1 MPPPV
6 FTHQPVLL
14 SAVIEGLKICPNG
27 IYIDATFGRGGHS
40 KAILEKLDITGKLF
54 AIDKDSDAIDAAKK
68 IQIQDSRFKIFQG
81 SFAEIKNLT
90 AKENILGNTDGI
102 LLDLGVSS
110 PQFDDATRG
119 FSFRLEGPLDMR
131 MDKNQGIPLSQWLKT
146 VKEET
151 LREIIKDYG
160 EERFA
165 KRIARSIIEERNKKE
180 ITTTTE
186 LAEIVAKAH
195 PAWEWGKHPATR
207 TFQALRI
214 FINNELEDLKIALS
228 QCLDLLKPGGRLLVI
243 SFHSLEDRLVK
254 NFIQKEVQGD
264 KNTRKLPIREAE
276 LNIRLRTVGKAIK
289 PDAFEIEQNPRA
301 RSAVLRIVEKTK

>member
-1 MPPPV
+1 M
-6 FTHQPVLL
+6 
-14 SAVIEGLKICPNG
+14 EGLHIHPNG

-40 KAILEKLDITGKLF
+40 KAILEKLDKTGKLF
-54 AIDKDSDAIDAAKK
+54 AIDKDSDAITAAKK
-68 IQIQDSRFKIFQG
+68 IDDPRFKIFQG

-90 AKENILGNTDGI
+90 EKENILGFVDGI

-110 PQFDDATRG
+110 PQFDDAARG

-131 MDKNQGIPLSQWLKT
+131 MNKNQGVPLSKWLNT
-146 VKEET
+146 VTEEV
-151 LREIIKDYG
+151 LRETIKIYG

-165 KRIARSIIEERNKKE
+165 KRIAKSIIEERDKKE

-214 FINNELEDLKIALS
+214 FINNELEDLKIVLS

-243 SFHSLEDRLVK
+243 SFHSLEDRIVK
-254 NFIQKEVQGD
+254 NFIQQEVHGD
-264 KNTRKLPIREAE
+264 KNTRKLPLRETE
-276 LNIRLRTVGKAIK
+276 LNIRLRIIGKAIK

-301 RSAVLRIVEKTK
+301 RSAVLRIVEKIK

>member
-1 MPPPV
+1 VPPPV
-6 FTHQPVLL
+6 FTHLPVLL
-14 SAVIEGLKICPNG
+14 SAVTEGLNICSNG
-27 IYIDATFGRGGHS
+27 IYIDGTFGRGGHS
-40 KAILEKLDITGKLF
+40 KAILEKLEKSGRLF
-54 AIDKDSDAIDAAKK
+54 AIDKDSDAIEAAKK
-68 IQIQDSRFKIFQG
+68 IDDPRFKIFQG
-81 SFAEIKNLT
+81 SFRDIKNLT
-90 AKENILGNTDGI
+90 EKEEISGNVSGI

-110 PQFDDATRG
+110 PQFDDAARG

-131 MDKNQGIPLSQWLKT
+131 MNKSQGWPLSEWLKT

-151 LREIIKDYG
+151 LRQIIKEYG

-165 KRIARSIIEERNKKE
+165 KKIAKSIIEERDKKE

-195 PAWEWGKHPATR
+195 PAWEWGKHPATQ

-254 NFIQKEVQGD
+254 QFIQKEVHGD
-264 KNTRKLPIREAE
+264 KNTRKLPLREAE
-276 LNIRLRTVGKAIK
+276 LNIRLRIIGKAIR
-289 PDAFEIEQNPRA
+289 PSAFEIEQNPRA
-301 RSAVLRIVEKTK
+301 RSAVLRIVEKIK

>member
-1 MPPPV
+1 M
-6 FTHQPVLL
+6 
-14 SAVIEGLKICPNG
+14 EGLHIHPNG

-40 KAILEKLDITGKLF
+40 KAILEKLDKTGKLF
-54 AIDKDSDAIDAAKK
+54 AIDKDSDAITAAKK
-68 IQIQDSRFKIFQG
+68 IEDPRFKIFQG

-90 AKENILGNTDGI
+90 EKENILGFVDGI

-110 PQFDDATRG
+110 PQFDDAARG

-131 MDKNQGIPLSQWLKT
+131 MNKNQGVPLSKWLNT
-146 VKEET
+146 VTEGV
-151 LREIIKDYG
+151 LRETIKIYG

-165 KRIARSIIEERNKKE
+165 KRIAKSIIEERDKKE

-214 FINNELEDLKIALS
+214 FINNELEDLKIVLS

-243 SFHSLEDRLVK
+243 SFHSLEDRIVK
-254 NFIQKEVQGD
+254 NFIQQEVHGD
-264 KNTRKLPIREAE
+264 KNTRKLPLRETE
-276 LNIRLRTVGKAIK
+276 LNIRLRTIGKAIK

-301 RSAVLRIVEKTK
+301 RSAVLRIVEKIK

>member
-14 SAVIEGLKICPNG
+14 SAVTEGLNIHPNG

-40 KAILEKLDITGKLF
+40 KAILKKLGKTGRLL
-54 AIDKDSDAIDAAKK
+54 AIDKDSDAIAAAKK
-68 IQIQDSRFKIFQG
+68 MNDPRFKIFQG

-90 AKENILGNTDGI
+90 EKENILGLTDGI

-110 PQFDDATRG
+110 PQFDDAARG

-131 MDKNQGIPLSQWLKT
+131 MNKNQGMPLSEWLKT
-146 VKEET
+146 VSEET
-151 LREIIKDYG
+151 LRQIIKEYG

-165 KRIARSIIEERNKKE
+165 KRIARSIIEERDKKE

-195 PAWEWGKHPATR
+195 PAWEWGKNPATR

-254 NFIQKEVQGD
+254 HFIQQEVHGD
-264 KNTRKLPIREAE
+264 KNTRKLPLREAE
-276 LNIRLRTVGKAIK
+276 LNIRLRIMGKAIR

-301 RSAVLRIVEKTK
+301 RSAVLRIVEKIK

>member
-14 SAVIEGLKICPNG
+14 SAVMEGLHIHPNG

-40 KAILEKLDITGKLF
+40 KAILEKLDKTGKLF
-54 AIDKDSDAIDAAKK
+54 AIDKDSDAITAAKK
-68 IQIQDSRFKIFQG
+68 IEDPRFKIFQG

-90 AKENILGNTDGI
+90 EKENILGFVDGI

-110 PQFDDATRG
+110 PQFDDAARG

-131 MDKNQGIPLSQWLKT
+131 MNKNQGVPLSKWLNT
-146 VKEET
+146 VTEGV
-151 LREIIKDYG
+151 LRETIKIYG

-165 KRIARSIIEERNKKE
+165 KRIAKSIIEERDKKE

-214 FINNELEDLKIALS
+214 FINNELEDLKIVLS

-243 SFHSLEDRLVK
+243 SFHSLEDRIVK
-254 NFIQKEVQGD
+254 NFIQQEVHGD
-264 KNTRKLPIREAE
+264 KNTRKLPLRETE
-276 LNIRLRTVGKAIK
+276 LNIRLRTIGKAIK

-301 RSAVLRIVEKTK
+301 RSAVLRIVEKIK

>member
-1 MPPPV
+1 MPPI
-6 FTHQPVLL
+6 FMHQPVLL
-14 SAVIEGLKICPNG
+14 SAVMEGLNIHPNG
-27 IYIDATFGRGGHS
+27 IYIDGTFGRGGHS
-40 KAILEKLDITGKLF
+40 KAILERLDKDGRLL
-54 AIDKDSDAIDAAKK
+54 AIDKDSDAIEAAKK
-68 IQIQDSRFKIFQG
+68 MNDPRFKIFQG
-81 SFAEIKNLT
+81 SFANIKNLT
-90 AKENILGNTDGI
+90 EKEDILGNVDGI

-131 MDKNQGIPLSQWLKT
+131 MNKNQGVPLSKWLNT
-146 VKEET
+146 VTEEV
-151 LREIIKDYG
+151 LRETIKTYG

-165 KRIARSIIEERNKKE
+165 KRIARSIIEERDKKE

-214 FINNELEDLKIALS
+214 FINNELEDLTIALS

-254 NFIQKEVQGD
+254 RFIQQEVHGD
-264 KNTRKLPIREAE
+264 ENTRKLPLREAE
-276 LNIRLRTVGKAIK
+276 LNIRLRNIGRAIR
-289 PDAFEIEQNPRA
+289 PDAFEIKQNPRA
-301 RSAVLRIVEKTK
+301 RSAVLRIVEKIK